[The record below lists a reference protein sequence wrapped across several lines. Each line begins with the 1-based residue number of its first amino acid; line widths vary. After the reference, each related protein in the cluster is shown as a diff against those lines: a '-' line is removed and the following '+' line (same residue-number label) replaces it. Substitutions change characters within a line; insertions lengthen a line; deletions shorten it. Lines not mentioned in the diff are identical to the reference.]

1 MNFRAASRFKP
12 TTPSP
17 ILPQEHGVL
26 GQRFSATVNFEEAFA
41 VVDNLVLAERRKR
54 LSLPEILVLR
64 AAWDGKEYKDIVTNS
79 TYSLNYLQ
87 RRVAPPLWNMLSK
100 TIGDGERVEKQSLR
114 YFLERVTKQYQSQD
128 AIHEKQTF
136 LGNNQIQVIG
146 SKSPDISSFYGR
158 VQELIHLKELTI
170 KQRCV
175 LLVGV
180 AGIGKSAL
188 AAKLLEELRLESQP
202 KFDCLIWKSVA
213 HAPLVQD
220 LVADLIELIQ
230 PPQIS
235 SSLPE
240 HTQSMISV
248 LIKQLQ
254 SRPSLLVLDASEAL
268 FQTNNFQQQREY
280 GLFFRRLTEEL
291 SQSCVIITSRVFPD
305 ELESL
310 IGAELPIDFL
320 KVEGLEANAALQLLS
335 SKGLTNQEKCN
346 DLIKTYRGNP
356 SELKAV
362 INRINHF
369 FASSTEKF
377 FENPTTLVSDQFQE
391 MLNHLFSNLLSEI
404 QKEIMIYLAEKV
416 TSNSQFIGF
425 DQLLNDINCEAKSL
439 VSKFE
444 LIKALEVLE
453 KNSLIEAIKD
463 PITEEISFNLE
474 PVIKKYIKTDPLGLI
489 HTSNASA
496 SPNLAMPTAARYAS

>member
-1 MNFRAASRFKP
+1 MDFGAESRLKS
-12 TTPSP
+12 TTSSP
-17 ILPQEHGVL
+17 VLPQEQAVL
-26 GQRFSATVNFEEAFA
+26 GQRFSATVTFEEALA
-41 VVDNLVLAERRKR
+41 VVDNLVLAKRRKR
-54 LSLPEILVLR
+54 LSPPEILVIK
-64 AAWDGKEYKDIVTNS
+64 AAWDGKEYKDVASNS

-87 RRVAPPLWNMLSK
+87 RRVASPLWNMLSI

-114 YFLERVTKQYQSQD
+114 YFLERVTNKYQFQD
-128 AIHEKQTF
+128 AIHEEQICPA
-136 LGNNQIQVIG
+136 NNRIQVIG
-146 SKSPDISSFYGR
+146 SKSPDVSNFYGR
-158 VQELIHLKELTI
+158 VQELIHLKELVI

-188 AAKLLEELRLESQP
+188 AAKLLEELSLESQP
-202 KFDCLIWKSVA
+202 RFDCLIWKSVA
-213 HAPLVQD
+213 HSPLVQD

-230 PPQIS
+230 PTEIS
-235 SSLPE
+235 SSLPD

-254 SRPSLLVLDASEAL
+254 SRRCLLVLDASEAL
-268 FQTNNFQQQREY
+268 FQINNFQHRREY

-291 SQSCVIITSRVFPD
+291 CQSCVIITSRAFPD

-310 IGAELPIDFL
+310 IAAELPIDFL
-320 KVEGLEANAALQLLS
+320 RIEGLEADAALQLLS

-362 INRINHF
+362 VNRINHF
-369 FASSTEKF
+369 FAGSTEKF

-391 MLNHLFSNLLSEI
+391 MLNHVFSQLLSKI
-404 QKEIMIYLAEKV
+404 QKRIMIYLTEEV
-416 TSNSQFIGF
+416 TLNSRSVGF
-425 DQLLNDINCEAKSL
+425 AKLLNDMNREPQTS

-453 KNSLIEAIKD
+453 KHSLIETIKD

-474 PVIKKYIKTDPLGLI
+474 PVVKKYIKTDPQGCVYP
-489 HTSNASA
+489 SNASSDLAIA
-496 SPNLAMPTAARYAS
+496 S

>member
-1 MNFRAASRFKP
+1 MDFRAESKLKS
-12 TTPSP
+12 TIPSL
-17 ILPQEHGVL
+17 IFLQEQGVL
-26 GQRFSATVNFEEAFA
+26 GHKFSATVDFEEAFT

-64 AAWDGKEYKDIVTNS
+64 AAWDGKEYKDVASDS

-100 TIGDGERVEKQSLR
+100 MIGDGERVEKQSLR
-114 YFLERVTKQYQSQD
+114 YFLERVTTRYQSQD
-128 AIHEKQTF
+128 AIHEEQIF
-136 LGNNQIQVIG
+136 PANNQMQVIG
-146 SKSPDISSFYGR
+146 SKSPELSSFYGR

-170 KQRCV
+170 KHRCV

-188 AAKLLEELRLESQP
+188 AAKLVEELRLESQP

-213 HAPLVQD
+213 HTPLVQD

-230 PPQIS
+230 PPQICS
-235 SSLPE
+235 NLLE

-254 SRPSLLVLDASEAL
+254 SRRCLLVLDGSEAL
-268 FQTNNFQQQREY
+268 FQTNNFQQRREY

-291 SQSCVIITSRVFPD
+291 CQSCVIITSRVFPD

-310 IGAELPIDFL
+310 IAAELPIDFL
-320 KVEGLEANAALQLLS
+320 RVEGLEANAALELLS
-335 SKGLTNQEKCN
+335 SKGLTDQEKCN

-362 INRINHF
+362 VNRINHF
-369 FASSTEKF
+369 FANDTEKF

-391 MLNHLFSNLLSEI
+391 MLNHVFSHLLSKI
-404 QKEIMIYLAEKV
+404 QKRIMIYLSEEV
-416 TSNSQFIGF
+416 TSNSQSIGF
-425 DQLLNDINCEAKSL
+425 YQLLNDINRETKNS

-453 KNSLIEAIKD
+453 KNSLIEAVKD

-474 PVIKKYIKTDPLGLI
+474 PVVKKYIKTDPLRLI
-489 HTSNASA
+489 HTFNDSSD
-496 SPNLAMPTAARYAS
+496 LAMPTQVSYAS

>member
-1 MNFRAASRFKP
+1 MDFSAESRLESTNAS
-12 TTPSP
+12 S
-17 ILPQEHGVL
+17 ILVEEQKVL
-26 GQRFSATVNFEEAFA
+26 GQRFSADVTFEDALA
-41 VVDNLVLAERRKR
+41 VVDNLVLTERRKR
-54 LSLPEILVLR
+54 LSSPEILVLK
-64 AAWDGKEYKDIVTNS
+64 AAWDGKEYKDVASNS

-87 RRVAPPLWNMLSK
+87 RRVASPLWNMLST

-114 YFLERVTKQYQSQD
+114 YFLERVTKKYQFS
-128 AIHEKQTF
+128 AIHEEQTYPAK
-136 LGNNQIQVIG
+136 NRIQVIG
-146 SKSPDISSFYGR
+146 SKSPDVSSFYGR
-158 VQELIHLKELTI
+158 VQELIHLKELAI
-170 KQRCV
+170 KQRCI
-175 LLVGV
+175 LLVGA

-188 AAKLLEELRLESQP
+188 AAKLLEELSLESQP

-230 PPQIS
+230 PTEIS

-254 SRPSLLVLDASEAL
+254 SRRSLLVLDASEAL
-268 FQTNNFQQQREY
+268 FQITNFQHRRDY

-291 SQSCVIITSRVFPD
+291 CQSCVIITSRVFPD
-305 ELESL
+305 DLESL
-310 IGAELPIDFL
+310 IAAELPINFL
-320 KVEGLEANAALQLLS
+320 RIEGLEADAALQLLS
-335 SKGLTNQEKCN
+335 TKGLTDQEKCN

-362 INRINHF
+362 VNRIHHF
-369 FASSTEKF
+369 FGGSTEKF

-391 MLNHLFSNLLSEI
+391 MLNHVFSQLLSKI
-404 QKEIMIYLAEKV
+404 QKRIMIYLTEEV
-416 TSNSQFIGF
+416 TLNSQDVGF
-425 DQLLNDINCEAKSL
+425 AKLLNDMNREQQTS

-453 KNSLIEAIKD
+453 KHSLIETIKD

-474 PVIKKYIKTDPLGLI
+474 PVVKKYIKTDPQGWVY
-489 HTSNASA
+489 TSNAS
-496 SPNLAMPTAARYAS
+496 SNLAFAS